1 MSAGTIVTIG
11 GHEVYYA
18 GRPRSPLGQEPLSD
32 SLKSHT
38 TRPQPAAHPLAIPT
52 AVWPFSAVL
61 AAGLLVLLAII
72 LVRHTRRPS

>member
-18 GRPRSPLGQEPLSD
+18 GRPRSPLAQEPLSGNM
-32 SLKSHT
+32 KSHT
-38 TRPQPAAHPLAIPT
+38 TRPHCCPPIAFQRPCGWFPRAGSRPAR
-52 AVWPFSAVL
+52 
-61 AAGLLVLLAII
+61 LLAII